1 MTRFAPIPGALAAAL
16 VAAILAVAPIPAGAQ
31 SQSIAN
37 PVAVFNGLDK
47 ITARI
52 TTFEVPIDRTA
63 LFGTLE
69 VTPRVCNT
77 RPPTEPPQTTAF
89 VEVAERRHEGEPRP
103 LFSGWMFADSPGL
116 SGVEHPVYDVWLT
129 GCKTASG

>member
-1 MTRFAPIPGALAAAL
+1 MVIAALAAIAFTCSSTR
-16 VAAILAVAPIPAGAQ
+16 AGAE
-31 SQSIAN
+31 SISN
-37 PVAVFNGLDK
+37 PIAVFNGLDK

-52 TTFEVPIDRTA
+52 TKFEVPIGRTA

-69 VTPRVCNT
+69 VTPRVCYT
-77 RPPTEPPQTTAF
+77 KPPTEPPQTTAF
-89 VEVAERRHEGEPRP
+89 VEVGERRHEGETRRI
-103 LFSGWMFADSPGL
+103 FTGWMFADSPGL

>member
-1 MTRFAPIPGALAAAL
+1 MTPTCRTFLVAMAAAVTL
-16 VAAILAVAPIPAGAQ
+16 CAPSRSMAE
-31 SQSIAN
+31 SIEN

-52 TTFEVPIDRTA
+52 TRFEVPIGRTA

-69 VTPRVCNT
+69 VTPRACHT
-77 RPPTEPPQTTAF
+77 KPPTEPPLTTAF
-89 VEVAERRHEGEPRP
+89 VEVNERRHEGDPRRI
-103 LFSGWMFADSPGL
+103 FTGWMFADSPGL

-129 GCKTASG
+129 GCKTTSG